1 MEQTAEAFER
11 HAGSTTGEIRYI
23 DVYHCAPSP
32 GSITPPFS
40 VPPVVQVT
48 LDEALVY
55 PRIVCGAETRRAE
68 GDVTEGRVQLFAFD
82 VAANSSGCRHQRKRY
97 S

>member
-32 GSITPPFS
+32 VLSRHHFPF
-40 VPPVVQVT
+40 PVVQVT

-55 PRIVCGAETRRAE
+55 PRIVRGAETRRAE
-68 GDVTEGRVQLFAFD
+68 GDATEGCAQLFAFD
-82 VAANSSGCRHQRKRY
+82 GAASSSGCRHQRKRY